1 GGGVLGGLGRKA
13 GGGSM
18 VEAGRCRKLINKD
31 VGRIRGLFKWAA
43 GNEMLPV
50 TVYQALMTVPGL
62 ARGRHPEV
70 KETEPVGPAPEEH
83 VWAVHRAVAP
93 QIRAMIGLQWWTG
106 MRPGEVVLMRTC
118 DVDRADD
125 VWVYVP
131 ESHKREHHG
140 LQRPIALG
148 PRAVGVLSPWLRED
162 EPEAYLFNPKEV
174 MAARKIRREMITAGE
189 HYREGSYRNVIRRAC
204 ERL

>member
-1 GGGVLGGLGRKA
+1 KKGRLTSEVDNIRQALRFIRRLYGHSPVALFGPLALKA
-13 GGGSM
+13 VRGIM
-18 VEAGRCRKLINKD
+18 IEAGRCRKLINKD
-31 VGRIRGLFKWAA
+31 VGRIRGMFQWAV

-93 QIRAMIGLQWWTG
+93 QIRAMIELQWWTG

-131 ESHKREHHG
+131 ESHK
-140 LQRPIALG
+140 
-148 PRAVGVLSPWLRED
+148 
-162 EPEAYLFNPKEV
+162 
-174 MAARKIRREMITAGE
+174 
-189 HYREGSYRNVIRRAC
+189 
-204 ERL
+204 